1 MIEGETT
8 QAMFDRFMTL
18 INRIRALGDM
28 YWDDNSVAR
37 KLCRVYR
44 QKNNILSSVIMER
57 PNYDT
62 MSPQEM
68 LAKLKHHECLE
79 HEAKEASSQKKSI
92 ALKASHG
99 RNKKKDVHDPS
110 SDEEQEEDSD
120 EEEALLVRNYRKYL
134 KKKKERKRSG
144 GKPYKK
150 MFCYGCREIG
160 HFIADCPKEKKKH
173 KHNKDDDKKHKSKK
187 RGEAHLGEEWE
198 SNNES
203 DDSND
208 KDKEKKKG
216 VATISIQETSSSPCT
231 QAHHQPFLIIITL
244 CRLIFIT

>member
-18 INRIRALGDM
+18 INRIRALGDT
-28 YWDDNSVAR
+28 YWDDNSVVR

-44 QKNNILSSVIMER
+44 QKNNILASVIMER

-62 MSPQEM
+62 MTPQEM

-79 HEAKEASSQKKSI
+79 DEAKEASSQKKSI
-92 ALKASHG
+92 ALKPSDG

-110 SDEEQEEDSD
+110 SDKEQEEDSD

-144 GKPYKK
+144 DKPYKK
-150 MFCYGCREIG
+150 RFAMVVEKLVTSLSIVQKRRRSTSTTKMMTRNIRARREV
-160 HFIADCPKEKKKH
+160 KH
-173 KHNKDDDKKHKSKK
+173 ILGQNGNRTMKVMIQMTNK
-187 RGEAHLGEEWE
+187 RRRRR
-198 SNNES
+198 
-203 DDSND
+203 
-208 KDKEKKKG
+208 
-216 VATISIQETSSSPCT
+216 V
-231 QAHHQPFLIIITL
+231 
-244 CRLIFIT
+244 